1 MQQGSD
7 FDYADYFAQISVLGD
22 LLRDRPERAWLTTMP
37 RDPEPKQYVVWL
49 GCNVLRTVH
58 IVETLDDIL
67 KQIGVDYVMLGGAAN
82 CCGVQHARRDD
93 VETGR
98 KMAWCT
104 FDRFEA
110 NPDLVYGAGPVKRK
124 WKRDSAW

>member
-1 MQQGSD
+1 MQQGFD

-58 IVETLDDIL
+58 IVETLDDS
-67 KQIGVDYVMLGGAAN
+67 GGGAKAGDHDTWPV
-82 CCGVQHARRDD
+82 CLHSSSAPSLRCRRGPGGTAASGPGDQAETSARR
-93 VETGR
+93 T
-98 KMAWCT
+98 
-104 FDRFEA
+104 
-110 NPDLVYGAGPVKRK
+110 
-124 WKRDSAW
+124 